1 MPKRLTYKFTIG
13 AFNPDTIPMSRLSE
27 YMPDLASLLGEPSS
41 VHFSNLETGSTVL
54 SVTVGTE
61 AIPKVSERIA
71 QVSSGYI
78 PDEIKK
84 HFDGLDMRL
93 AADNA
98 TGSPTPVWRWPTSTP
113 GSGYRHRRLLPGQ
126 TSARSENP
134 RHAGKAITR
143 PMDDDCLIH
152 DRQHTRA
159 VAKAQGI
166 RFVSWDCLQSQM
178 GRDLGY
184 RKNRLPNKSFAS
196 TYPRYRINHYSS

>member
-84 HFDGLDMRL
+84 HFDGLRYAISGRQCDRFADACL
-93 AADNA
+93 AVADLDPGIGVSPSSASTWANQREVGESAPCRQSDNA
-98 TGSPTPVWRWPTSTP
+98 AHG
-113 GSGYRHRRLLPGQ
+113 
-126 TSARSENP
+126 
-134 RHAGKAITR
+134 
-143 PMDDDCLIH
+143 
-152 DRQHTRA
+152 
-159 VAKAQGI
+159 
-166 RFVSWDCLQSQM
+166 
-178 GRDLGY
+178 
-184 RKNRLPNKSFAS
+184 
-196 TYPRYRINHYSS
+196 